1 MSNSFS
7 HVFSSCWDLSHI
19 LGSLRKPD
27 KCSILVNSINSEMVN
42 MTHLRNS
49 HCNDLCLNVGFYSHL
64 ILELE
69 RKDVSHGLCIPESL
83 FLTYVTPMI

>member
-1 MSNSFS
+1 
-7 HVFSSCWDLSHI
+7 
-19 LGSLRKPD
+19 
-27 KCSILVNSINSEMVN
+27 MVN